1 MKAVVQ
7 RVESASVTVKGV
19 LVGSIDTGFLVLLG
33 VRNGDKVADAL
44 YLARKVANLR
54 VFEDASGKMNLS
66 LKEVSGAILSVSQF
80 TLYGDASGGN
90 RPSFTD
96 AAPGETAQP
105 LFDEFNKALVEK
117 YTIKVETG
125 IFGSDMRI
133 KLVNSGPVTIIIE
146 SGK

>member
-7 RVESASVTVKGV
+7 RVESASVTVKDV
-19 LVGSIDTGFLVLLG
+19 MVGSIDTGFLVLLG
-33 VRNGDKVADAL
+33 VKIGDTVADAL

-54 VFEDASGKMNLS
+54 VFEDTSGKMNLS

-80 TLYGDASGGN
+80 TLYGDASEGN
-90 RPSFTD
+90 RPSFTE

-105 LFDEFNKALVEK
+105 LFDEFNKALIEK
-117 YTIKVETG
+117 YEIKVATG

-133 KLVNSGPVTIIIE
+133 ELVNSGPVTIIIE
-146 SGK
+146 SRK

>member
-7 RVESASVTVKGV
+7 RVESASVTVKDV
-19 LVGSIDTGFLVLLG
+19 LVGSINTGFLVLLG
-33 VRNGDKVADAL
+33 VRNGDTVADAL

-54 VFEDASGKMNLS
+54 VFEDAQGKMNLS

-90 RPSFTD
+90 RPSFTE
-96 AAPGETAQP
+96 AAPGEIAQP
-105 LFDEFNKALVEK
+105 LFDEFNKALIEK
-117 YTIKVETG
+117 YNIKVETG
-125 IFGSDMRI
+125 LFGSDMRI